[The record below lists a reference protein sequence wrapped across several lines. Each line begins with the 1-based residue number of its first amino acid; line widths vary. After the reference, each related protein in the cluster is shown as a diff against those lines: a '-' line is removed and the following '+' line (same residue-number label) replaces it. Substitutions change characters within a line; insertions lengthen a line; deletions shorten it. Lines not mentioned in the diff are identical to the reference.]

1 MQSNRGV
8 SHPSNHRYLSASELS
23 SHKLVVLTEFFSEGS
38 LRLWVKKLADKA
50 AERRQSVYEF
60 YRSHQ
65 VGGGGDLLDVSVP
78 NEVGYRDRG
87 VSVCCT
93 RGGWR
98 VGDGRRDARRHFCY

>member
-38 LRLWVKKLADKA
+38 LRLWVRKLAKKA
-50 AERRQSVYEF
+50 AERRKTFHF
-60 YRSHQ
+60 YGGFQ
-65 VGGGGDLLDVSVP
+65 VDVVDVSVP

>member
-38 LRLWVKKLADKA
+38 LRLWVRKLAKKA
-50 AERRQSVYEF
+50 AERRKTFHF
-60 YRSHQ
+60 YGGFQ
-65 VGGGGDLLDVSVP
+65 VDVVDVSVP
-78 NEVGYRDRG
+78 NEVGFRDRG